1 MWKRSKIK
9 ITLNYYGPIYPNNN
23 SLTPYK
29 FAKYY
34 AIKGDA
40 LNAPLFSV
48 IKQGTLGS
56 DI

>member
-1 MWKRSKIK
+1 MWKRNKIK
-9 ITLNYYGPIYPNNN
+9 KTLNYYGPIYPNNN
-23 SLTPYK
+23 SLAPYK

-40 LNAPLFSV
+40 FNAPLFSV